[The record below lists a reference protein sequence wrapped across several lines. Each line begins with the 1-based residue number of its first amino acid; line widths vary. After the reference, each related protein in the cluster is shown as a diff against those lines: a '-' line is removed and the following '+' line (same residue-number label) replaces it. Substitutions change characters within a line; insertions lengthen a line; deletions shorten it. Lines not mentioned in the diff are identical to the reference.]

1 MHRYNVIPQLHNN
14 IRKEL
19 ISGLSLFSFNSQKNC
34 VSTRLPKSALFL
46 GFFSM
51 TRNNVK
57 FKDCEA
63 EIATGNPKS
72 NESFSF
78 LEIKILEHAFTLF
91 LFSN

>member
-1 MHRYNVIPQLHNN
+1 MFLSTKKLCIDPTTKVGI
-14 IRKEL
+14 
-19 ISGLSLFSFNSQKNC
+19 ISWTK
-34 VSTRLPKSALFL
+34 TI
-46 GFFSM
+46 SM
-51 TRNNVK
+51 TQNNEK
-57 FKDCEA
+57 FKDGEA